1 MRILVIEDNPADVA
15 LIRELLWDQPSFQF
29 VHAGDLASALT
40 LLQEGGIGF
49 ILLDLG
55 LPDSQGVDTVRTV
68 KLHAPDIPLVVLT
81 GLDDEETGVLAL
93 QEGAQDYLVKGR
105 MTDASL
111 VRSIR
116 YADERHRI
124 EQELVHK
131 NQELERAYEAIAANE
146 EELRNNLDELQKAE
160 QALRESESR
169 LKKAQEIAHLGSWEL
184 DPARRRL
191 TWSDEACRILGM
203 IPRESDGSYGAF
215 LELVHPQD
223 RAAIDA
229 AYRGSGQEGTLE
241 HRIVRRSDGRIRF
254 VREKWEKV
262 HDGRGRDLRMLGT
275 IHDITEQKQ
284 AERTLLAQR
293 ELLRAIVDTV
303 PVMLT
308 YYDPHLGR
316 FLVNTEFRS
325 VLGWSE
331 DDVAEGDPLIRNAV
345 PQDREIAAHLMQSE
359 DPGWHE
365 LTVVAED
372 GSLVESS
379 WTTMNLFDGT
389 RLVVGIDIRDRLR
402 TEKALKEYAEN
413 LKRSNED
420 LERFAYVASHDL
432 QEPLRNIKTYTQ
444 LLARRYS
451 ERLDADADE
460 FIGYIVEG
468 TTRMQNL
475 ILDLLEFSRVASR
488 GQPFRPTQSEEI
500 LRAVTD
506 SLRLRIE
513 DIGAEV
519 THDPLP
525 TVTADASQL
534 SQVFQNLI
542 ENAIKFRR
550 EGVPP
555 RVHVAARQN
564 GGEWVFS
571 VRDNGIGIEPQYFDR
586 IFTIFQRLHHRAQ
599 YPGTGIGLSICKRIV
614 ERHKGKIWIESEPGR
629 GSTFFFTLPAAT
641 RMERAQE
648 TSHGPVLA
656 IARDPASEDCVEG
669 DGGTGAPKTT
679 GASRIRQ

>member
-15 LIRELLWDQPSFQF
+15 LIHELLWDHPSFQF

-40 LLQEGGIGF
+40 LLHRGGIGF

-68 KLHAPDIPLVVLT
+68 KMHAPDIPLVVLT
-81 GLDDEETGVLAL
+81 GLDDEETGVHAL
-93 QEGAQDYLVKGR
+93 QEGAQDYLVKGQ
-105 MTDASL
+105 MSGASL

-116 YADERHRI
+116 YADERNRI
-124 EQELVHK
+124 EQELVSK
-131 NQELERAYEAIAANE
+131 NQELNRAYDVLAANE

-160 QALRESESR
+160 RALRESENR
-169 LKKAQEIAHLGSWEL
+169 LKKAQEIAHFGSWEM
-184 DPARRRL
+184 DSARSRL
-191 TWSDEACRILGM
+191 TLSDEACRILGVS
-203 IPRESDGSYGAF
+203 PREFDGSYAAF
-215 LELVHPQD
+215 LDRVHPED
-223 RAAIDA
+223 GAAVDA
-229 AYRGSGQEGTLE
+229 AYRGGEREGVLE

-254 VREKWEKV
+254 VREKWETV
-262 HDGRGRDLRMLGT
+262 RDDRGGASRILGT

-316 FLVNTEFRS
+316 FLVNNEFRS

-331 DDVAEGDPLIRNAV
+331 DDVAEGDLLVRSAV
-345 PQDREIAAHLMQSE
+345 PQDREIAVHLMQSE

-365 LTVVAED
+365 LSVAAKD
-372 GSLVESS
+372 GSPVESS

-389 RLVVGIDIRDRLR
+389 RLLVGIDIRDRMR
-402 TEKALKEYAEN
+402 TEKVLKEYADN

-432 QEPLRNIKTYTQ
+432 QEPLRNIKNYAQ

-451 ERLDADADE
+451 DRLDPDADE

-468 TTRMQNL
+468 TTRMQAL
-475 ILDLLEFSRVASR
+475 ILDLLEFSRIASR
-488 GQPFRPTQSEEI
+488 GQPFRPTQPGEI
-500 LRAVTD
+500 LGAVTD

-513 DIGAEV
+513 DVGAEIV
-519 THDPLP
+519 HDPLP
-525 TVTADASQL
+525 TVMADATQL
-534 SQVFQNLI
+534 SQVFQNLL
-542 ENAIKFRR
+542 ENALKFRR

-555 RVHVAARQN
+555 RVHIAARQD

-571 VRDNGIGIEPQYFDR
+571 VADNGIGIEPQYFDR
-586 IFTIFQRLHHRAQ
+586 IFTIFQRLHHRSQ

-614 ERHKGKIWIESEPGR
+614 ERHGGRIWVESEPGV
-629 GSTFFFTLPAAT
+629 GSTFFFTLPSVART
-641 RMERAQE
+641 EGVEE
-648 TSHGPVLA
+648 TPPEQHRPA
-656 IARDPASEDCVEG
+656 PENARDP
-669 DGGTGAPKTT
+669 
-679 GASRIRQ
+679 RIRQLRREE